1 MSGPKSRGAT
11 ASPPKKT
18 ILAKLTS
25 YQSKPTEETF
35 PELPDVL
42 IWARILLGALYGI
55 SLGLRNQVGWV
66 GILFALNVTT
76 MLPTVYV
83 SAFLGADPDKFKH
96 RLTFVGV
103 PNAMATCLL
112 VWIVVFTHQHEEE
125 ESAFARAVVQ
135 KVADA
140 VTNEETTDGSEAD
153 GAAASATADAG
164 EGSAS
169 AEDTEF

>member
-1 MSGPKSRGAT
+1 
-11 ASPPKKT
+11 
-18 ILAKLTS
+18 
-25 YQSKPTEETF
+25 
-35 PELPDVL
+35 
-42 IWARILLGALYGI
+42 
-55 SLGLRNQVGWV
+55 
-66 GILFALNVTT
+66 

-83 SAFLGADPDKFKH
+83 SAFLGADPDKFKQG
-96 RLTFVGV
+96 LTFVGV

-135 KVADA
+135 KVADV
-140 VTNEETTDGSEAD
+140 VTNAGAGDEITEAD
-153 GAAASATADAG
+153 GAASSATAENAG